1 LRRQTCREVRAVV
14 PPDLDRLID
23 RAEGALRE
31 AAVGREALPSC
42 AYLLDGD
49 GEVEALA
56 FPVPDD
62 DAGRDALAAVLAM
75 HLDRVGARM
84 WVLAL
89 PTRRRVGGRSC
100 EFALLDGHALGGE
113 GPVRRS
119 RLLRVERRRGA
130 IAVLHPGASE
140 TRPVRRAERA
150 RPDGSVRR

>member
-1 LRRQTCREVRAVV
+1 MATT
-14 PPDLDRLID
+14 DLDRFID

-31 AAVGREALPSC
+31 AAVGRGTLP
-42 AYLLDGD
+42 
-49 GEVEALA
+49 ALA
-56 FPVPDD
+56 YVADGAGRFETVAFAVPGD
-62 DAGRDALAAVLAM
+62 DAGRDALAAVLAV

-89 PTRRRVGGRSC
+89 PRRRPVGGRSC

-130 IAVLHPGASE
+130 IAGLRPGASE
-140 TRPVRRAERA
+140 TRPARRAERA